1 MTTVLNTNGA
11 NGYGLAIMKDE
22 SQFTA
27 VSGLNTADRQQPVL
41 ALKCRPPLPGA
52 HEVSRSQLCD
62 EIFAAGGARIVVIR
76 AAAGFGKTTVMRQVY
91 QRCVS
96 SNLPCAWLTLD
107 AADNDVGRFLAA
119 LAVALAAAIPALD
132 VGSIESSADSAL
144 VELIEHIGSH
154 RQPFLL
160 FLDEFESLVNPAAL
174 GLVRQVIDHLPPGA
188 QIVIG
193 SRSIPALGLGRLRAQ
208 GKLLDIEPGQLRFSI
223 DEASELLRRQKHLPL
238 SDEQLARLHQRTEG
252 WPAGLSLAS
261 LALERG
267 TGDPRLIDDFSGSDA
282 AISDFLAEDVLGR
295 QPEELR
301 GFLLETS
308 VLSEFTPALCNEVC
322 GRDDSR
328 TMIERL
334 ERANLF
340 LIPVDRER
348 DIYRYHSLFAEF
360 LRGQLER
367 EQPSR
372 AHAIHLAA
380 SYWYERQQRPV
391 RAIEHALQS
400 GDLERAVPLLA
411 KHAAQLLA
419 DARMRMLAR
428 WFGSIPPAALVAYPQ
443 LRLIHAWVLSFV
455 RSPREALTLL
465 DDVEKSNLSSAEFAE
480 YLLGLRPLLLSLMDR
495 PDDAYERGRQN
506 LPLLPQHAAFSRHM
520 LLIALATVSMI
531 RGSFDEAQ
539 AYIEEARRTQTAA
552 VAMFSVAVTESIEGA
567 MALMRGRLRDATIR
581 LRAALNPDTRAQSRN
596 VKANAMAGILMAEAL
611 YEAGELGQAER
622 LLNIYAPLIKD
633 GGLADQIISGHVLMA
648 RIAGIG
654 GDQERHF
661 QLTKELEHL
670 GHRLELPRAVA
681 SAKLER
687 ARFALSDR
695 NVDVAAAELKAAQDD
710 LLWARVSRSAMAGN
724 DADTLEIG
732 ELRYLVRSGRAESAM
747 ARLDQ
752 ALEQAEY
759 LQRRRRVLKL
769 RILLAEAAQAT
780 GQKKLAQL
788 HIGQAL
794 SLAAPEG
801 FRRTF
806 LDEGPT
812 VLSVVEEWLQRC
824 RDLPE
829 GRALAEF
836 AQGLLGS
843 APAQPVVPTTTPA
856 PSELLTPKE
865 IEALRLANE
874 GLSNRAI
881 SERLFISESTVR
893 THMRNIN
900 TKLDV
905 HSRTQAIAVARR
917 HGLIS

>member
-1 MTTVLNTNGA
+1 
-11 NGYGLAIMKDE
+11 MKLQ

-27 VSGLNTADRQQPVL
+27 ASGLGTADRQQPVL
-41 ALKCRPPLPGA
+41 ALKCRPPLPGV

-62 EIFAAGGARIVVIR
+62 EIFAAGGARVVVIR
-76 AAAGFGKTTVMRQVY
+76 AAAGFGKTTVMRQVH

-107 AADNDVGRFLAA
+107 AADNDIGRFLAA
-119 LAVALAAAIPALD
+119 LAGALAGAIPALG
-132 VGSIESSADSAL
+132 VGNIESGADSAL

-188 QIVIG
+188 QLVIG
-193 SRSIPALGLGRLRAQ
+193 SRSIPSLGLGRLRAQ
-208 GKLLDIEPGQLRFSI
+208 GKLLDIEPGQLRFSL
-223 DEASELLRRQKHLPL
+223 DEASNLLRDQKHLPL
-238 SDEQLARLHQRTEG
+238 SNEQLARLHQRTEG

-282 AISDFLAEDVLGR
+282 AISDFLAEDVLAR
-295 QPEELR
+295 QPEDLR
-301 GFLLETS
+301 MFLLETS
-308 VLSEFTPALCNEVC
+308 VLGEFTPALCNEVC
-322 GRDDSR
+322 GRDDSLAV
-328 TMIERL
+328 IDRL

-372 AHAIHLAA
+372 ARAIHLAA
-380 SYWYERQQRPV
+380 SHWYERQQRPV
-391 RAIEHALQS
+391 RSIEHALQS
-400 GDLERAVPLLA
+400 GDLERALPLLA
-411 KHAAQLLA
+411 KHAEQLLM

-428 WFGSIPPAALVAYPQ
+428 WFGSVPPAALDAYPQ

-465 DDVEKSNLSSAEFAE
+465 DDVEKNSPTSLALAE

-495 PDDAYERGRQN
+495 PDDAYERGREN
-506 LPLLPQHAAFSRHM
+506 LPLLPEHATFSRHM

-531 RGSFDEAQ
+531 RGNFDEAQ

-567 MALMRGRLRDATIR
+567 MALMSGRLRDATVR
-581 LRAALNPDTRAQSRN
+581 LRAALNPDARTQSRN

-611 YEAGELGQAER
+611 YEADELAQAER

-633 GGLADQIISGHVLMA
+633 GGLADQIVSGHVLLA

-670 GHRLELPRAVA
+670 GHRLELPRVVA

-687 ARFALSDR
+687 ARFALLQG
-695 NVDVAAAELKAAQDD
+695 NAEVAAVELKSAQDD
-710 LLWARVSRSAMAGN
+710 QLWERVARSAMAGN

-732 ELRYLVRSGRAESAM
+732 QLRYLIRSERAEA
-747 ARLDQ
+747 ALPRLDQ
-752 ALEQAEY
+752 ALQEAEGR
-759 LQRRRRVLKL
+759 QRRRRVLKL
-769 RILLAEAAQAT
+769 RILLAEAAQAS

-812 VLSVVEEWLQRC
+812 VLATVSEWLQRS
-824 RDLPE
+824 RDLSG
-829 GRALAEF
+829 GRRIAEF
-836 AQGLLGS
+836 AQALLGS
-843 APAQPVVPTTTPA
+843 APEQKVSAGIEHPA

-917 HGLIS
+917 HGLLT

>member
-1 MTTVLNTNGA
+1 
-11 NGYGLAIMKDE
+11 MKE
-22 SQFTA
+22 QSQFA
-27 VSGLNTADRQQPVL
+27 ADRQQPVL

-52 HEVSRSQLCD
+52 HEVNRSQLCD

-76 AAAGFGKTTVMRQVY
+76 AAAGFGKTTVMRQVH
-91 QRCVS
+91 QRCVA
-96 SNLPCAWLTLD
+96 SNLPCVWLTLD
-107 AADNDVGRFLAA
+107 SADNDVGRFLTA
-119 LAVALAAAIPALD
+119 LAVALAGAIPALGTD
-132 VGSIESSADSAL
+132 LIESGADSAL
-144 VELIEHIGSH
+144 VELIEHIAAH
-154 RQPFLL
+154 PQPFLL

-174 GLVRQVIDHLPPGA
+174 GLVRQLIDHLPPGA

-223 DEASELLRRQKHLPL
+223 DEASNLLREQKQLPL
-238 SDEQLARLHQRTEG
+238 TNEQVARLHQRTEG

-267 TGDPRLIDDFSGSDA
+267 SGDASLIDDFSGSDA
-282 AISDFLAEDVLGR
+282 AISDFLAEDVLAR
-295 QPEELR
+295 QPDDLR
-301 GFLLETS
+301 VFLLETS
-308 VLSEFTPALCNEVC
+308 VLSEFTPALCNAVC
-322 GRDDSR
+322 GRDDALAV
-328 TMIERL
+328 IDRL
-334 ERANLF
+334 EKANLF

-348 DIYRYHSLFAEF
+348 GIYRYHSLFAEF
-360 LRGQLER
+360 LRVQLER
-367 EQPSR
+367 EHPSR
-372 AHAIHLAA
+372 ARVVHLAA
-380 SYWYERQQRPV
+380 SHWYEQQQRPV

-400 GDLERAVPLLA
+400 GDLERALPLLA
-411 KHAAQLLA
+411 RHAEQLLM

-428 WFGSIPPAALVAYPQ
+428 WFGSVPPAALDAYPQ

-455 RSPREALTLL
+455 RGPREALTLL
-465 DDVEKSNLSSAEFAE
+465 DDVERNSPANPAFAE
-480 YLLGLRPLLLSLMDR
+480 YTLGLRPLLLSLMDR
-495 PDDAYERGRQN
+495 PDDAYERGREN
-506 LPLLPQHAAFSRHM
+506 LPLLPEHATFSRHM

-539 AYIEEARRTQTAA
+539 SYIEEARRTQTAA

-567 MALMRGRLRDATIR
+567 MALMSGRLRDATLR
-581 LRAALNPDTRAQSRN
+581 LRAALNPDTSSPLRN
-596 VKANAMAGILMAEAL
+596 VKANAMAGILMAETL
-611 YEAGELGQAER
+611 YEANELAQAER

-633 GGLADQIISGHVLMA
+633 GGLADQIISGHVLLA

-654 GDQERHF
+654 GDAERHF

-670 GHRLELPRAVA
+670 GHRLELPRVVA

-687 ARFALSDR
+687 ARHALLSGS
-695 NVDVAAAELKAAQDD
+695 VDVAAAELNAAQDD
-710 LLWARVSRSAMAGN
+710 QLWERVSRSATAGN

-732 ELRYLVRSGRAESAM
+732 QLRHLIRSQRADA
-747 ARLDQ
+747 ALPRLND
-752 ALEQAEY
+752 ALALAEQRQ
-759 LQRRRRVLKL
+759 LRRRVLKL
-769 RILLAEAAQAT
+769 RILLAEAAQTT
-780 GQKKLAQL
+780 GQSKLAQQ

-812 VLSVVEEWLQRC
+812 VLAVVADWLQRS
-824 RDLPE
+824 RDPAD
-829 GRALAEF
+829 GRRVAEF
-836 AQGLLGS
+836 AQGLVGTTPAPKPS
-843 APAQPVVPTTTPA
+843 AAGGQPA

-917 HGLIS
+917 HGLLT